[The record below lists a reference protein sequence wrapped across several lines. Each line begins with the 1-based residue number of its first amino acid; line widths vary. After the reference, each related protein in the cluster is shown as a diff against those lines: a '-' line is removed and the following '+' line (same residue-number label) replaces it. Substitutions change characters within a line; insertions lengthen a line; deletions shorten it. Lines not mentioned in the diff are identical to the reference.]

1 MRLKLIIPAMLLC
14 ISAGI
19 LAFSKYGHNEPP
31 GRYEVIMN
39 LIGQVL
45 KEGHYQPRAID
56 DAFSKEVVDK
66 YLKTLDVEK
75 KFFLQSDIDA
85 LAPLSTHIDDELRGA
100 PVDFFNKSNEIIK
113 QRVTEVA
120 AIYPELLAQ
129 PFDFTKSET
138 VTLDPDKLSYP
149 VDAAARKE
157 AWRKILK
164 YRTLENYTDLKDLR
178 EKEKSKPGAVVKT
191 DAQLEADARAKV
203 KKLYDRY
210 FDRLKNK
217 EDDNARFSYYVNAI
231 TNTMDPHTDY
241 FPPDE
246 KRYFEEQMAGK
257 FYGIGAQLREEDGRI
272 KIVSI
277 VPGSPAAKQ
286 GQLKQNDVILKVA
299 QGGGEPLDITGYA
312 VEDAVK
318 VIRGEKGTIV
328 KLTVKSVDGTVKD
341 VPLIRD
347 EITTDETFA
356 KSAIINGAHKI
367 GYIYLPEFYNDFQ
380 DRNGHRCAEDV
391 AKEIQKL
398 KAEKVEGIILDL
410 RFNGGGSLSDVVT
423 MGGLFIPDG
432 PIVQVRSRGGES
444 TTLRDRDKTVQYD
457 GPLAIM
463 VNEYSASASEIMA
476 AAMQD
481 YKRAV
486 IIGSHSTFGKG
497 TVQRMFPLDDFYPN
511 KADVGGSLGAIKLT
525 IQKFYRING
534 GSTQRKGVESD
545 VVLPD
550 PYYDVAERKDSDAL
564 AYDEIPKAAF
574 TPWSNPVDAAT
585 LRKKSEVRMAD
596 NKNFKLLQENIN
608 AVKNMDKQ
616 ETYSLDETSF
626 KAEQK
631 KNANMLKKY
640 DNANESV
647 KALNIANLKI
657 DLEKYGNDTMK
668 LARNKEWLKVRT
680 KDMYLDE
687 AVNVM
692 DDLIGIS
699 LPKMGQGGVAKSA
712 ATKQD

>member
-1 MRLKLIIPAMLLC
+1 MRLKLIIPAALLC

-19 LAFSKYGHNEPP
+19 LAFSKYGHSEPP

-45 KEGHYQPRAID
+45 KEGHYQPRPID
-56 DAFSKEVVDK
+56 DAFSKEVMDK

-75 KFFLQSDIDA
+75 KFFLQRDVDA
-85 LAPLSTHIDDELRGA
+85 LAPLSTHIDDELRGE
-100 PVDFFNKSNEIIK
+100 PVLFFNKSNEIIK
-113 QRVTEVA
+113 QRVAEVA
-120 AIYPELLAQ
+120 AIYPEILAK
-129 PFDFTKSET
+129 PFDFTVQES
-138 VTLDPDKLSYP
+138 VTLDPDKLNYP
-149 VDAAARKE
+149 ADEAARKE

-164 YRTLENYTDLKDLR
+164 YRTLENLEDLKDVR
-178 EKEKSKPGAVVKT
+178 EKEKTKPGAVVKT
-191 DAQLEADARAKV
+191 DAQLEAEARDKV

-257 FYGIGAQLREEDGRI
+257 FFGIGAQLKEEDGRI
-272 KIVSI
+272 RIVSI

-286 GQLKQNDVILKVA
+286 GQLKANDVILKVA
-299 QGGGEPLDITGYA
+299 QGDKEPLDITGYA

-318 VIRGEKGTIV
+318 VIRGDKGTVV
-328 KLTVKSVDGTVKD
+328 KLTVKSVDGTIKD
-341 VPLIRD
+341 VPLVRD

-398 KAEKVEGIILDL
+398 KAEKVDGIILDL

-432 PIVQVRSRGGES
+432 PIVQVRSRGGEA

-486 IIGSHSTFGKG
+486 IIGSQSTFGKG

-511 KADVGGSLGAIKLT
+511 KADIGGSLGAIKLT

-564 AYDEIPKAAF
+564 AYDEIPKAVF
-574 TPWSNPVDAAT
+574 TPWMYPVDAAT
-585 LRKKSEVRMAD
+585 LRKKSEARMA
-596 NKNFKLLQENIN
+596 NNPHFKLLQENIN

-616 ETYSLDETSF
+616 ETYSLDENSF

-640 DNANESV
+640 DSASESV
-647 KALNIANLKI
+647 KALNIANLKA

-699 LPKMGQGGVAKSA
+699 LPQMQGKNPTA
-712 ATKQD
+712 KQD

>member
-1 MRLKLIIPAMLLC
+1 MRLKLIIPASLLC

-19 LAFSKYGHNEPP
+19 LAFSKYGHSEPP

-45 KEGHYQPRAID
+45 KEGHYQPRPID

-66 YLKTLDVEK
+66 YMKTLDVEK
-75 KFFLQSDIDA
+75 KFFLRSDSA
-85 LAPLSTHIDDELRGA
+85 ELAPLSTHIDDELRGE
-100 PVDFFNKSNEIIK
+100 PVLFFNKSNEIIK
-113 QRVTEVA
+113 KRVAEVA
-120 AIYPELLAQ
+120 AIYPELLSK
-129 PFDFTKSET
+129 PFNFSVPET

-149 VDAAARKE
+149 ATEAERRE

-164 YRTLENYTDLKDLR
+164 YRTLENLEDLKDVR
-178 EKEKSKPGAVVKT
+178 EKEKTKPGAVVKT
-191 DAQLEADARAKV
+191 DVQLEAEAREKV

-257 FYGIGAQLREEDGRI
+257 FYGIGAQLKEEDGRI
-272 KIVSI
+272 RIVSI

-286 GQLKQNDVILKVA
+286 GQLKANDVILKVA
-299 QGGGEPLDITGYA
+299 QGDKEPLDITGYA

-318 VIRGEKGTIV
+318 VIRGEKGTVV

-341 VPLIRD
+341 VPLVRD

-356 KSAIINGAHKI
+356 KSAIINGDHKI

-391 AKEIQKL
+391 AKEIAKL
-398 KAEKVEGIILDL
+398 KAEKVDGIILDL

-423 MGGLFIPDG
+423 MGGLFIPEG
-432 PIVQVRSRGGES
+432 PIVQVRGRGNDV
-444 TTLRDRDKTVQYD
+444 TTLRDRDKSVQYD

-486 IIGSHSTFGKG
+486 IIGSQSTFGKG
-497 TVQRMFPLDDFYPN
+497 TVQRMFSLDDFYPN

-525 IQKFYRING
+525 IQKFYRISG

-550 PYYDVAERKDSDAL
+550 PYYDVAERKDTDAL
-564 AYDEIPKAAF
+564 AYDEIPKATY
-574 TPWSNPVDAAT
+574 TPWIYPVDVNS
-585 LRKKSEVRMAD
+585 LRKKSELRLES
-596 NKNFKLLQENIN
+596 NQHFKLLQENIS
-608 AVKNMDKQ
+608 AVRAMDKQ
-616 ETYSLDETSF
+616 ETYSLDEASF

-631 KNANMLKKY
+631 KNAGMLKKY
-640 DNANESV
+640 DSASESL
-647 KALNIANLKI
+647 KALNIQNLKV

-692 DDLIGIS
+692 DDLIGQS
-699 LPKMGQGGVAKSA
+699 LPQMQKSTAK
-712 ATKQD
+712 KD